1 MIDQFCLMGE
11 ANEKSENVSGLE
23 KLLTDCDY
31 VCNVLPKTPQT
42 NDILGNGKLEL
53 CKGKMIN
60 ICADFL

>member
-11 ANEKSENVSGLE
+11 AMEKSENISGLE

-53 CKGKMIN
+53 CKGK
-60 ICADFL
+60 

>member
-1 MIDQFCLMGE
+1 MIDQFCLMEE

-23 KLLTDCDY
+23 KLLNDCDY

-53 CKGKMIN
+53 CKGKSIN
-60 ICADFL
+60 IGTDFL